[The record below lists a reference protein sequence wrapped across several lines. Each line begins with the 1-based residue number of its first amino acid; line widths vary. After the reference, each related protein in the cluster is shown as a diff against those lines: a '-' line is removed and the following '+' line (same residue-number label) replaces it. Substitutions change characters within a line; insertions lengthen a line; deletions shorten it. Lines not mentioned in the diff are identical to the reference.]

1 MPLIFLPFGLVLFNI
16 IQAFRRKSNY
26 HYEAVCNIIG
36 IGLTAI
42 FEMLVMREL
51 PYDKGF
57 LHCLCIGGNDIRLT
71 YMSIFLP
78 LALIAYLYLKYSKNK
93 KKTADDFASG
103 IVMMGIVLCAVTLLA
118 SCVQALGVDVF
129 SALFFLS
136 FYALVPVNFIITG
149 SILLYDLK
157 KEKSTIP
164 KEGDIMENIADNEVI
179 MHTSPEERTG
189 GVVLQEVIREREIMP
204 HIKTVLITAAVVAL
218 LFTICFK
225 GEAVRAGLS
234 SVLFFNAVSIGSLI
248 ALKIT
253 GKLKKKAGMLL
264 TLPIFVLSCFNAYFE
279 YSYYNIFNCIAFY
292 VLLSAMLMYCADI
305 DSRLKL
311 DSFLDTLF
319 NRMFHAAYISGA
331 TVLDKKSIDGE
342 NAVSSIWKTVLGLM
356 ISAPVIAVIGT
367 LLANGDDAFYNA
379 LENLADF
386 NIGSAVWAVIVFA
399 FIFVYACGYI
409 YRILVNRRRIVFGGV
424 ETDKITSVA
433 FLTPVNL
440 LFLFFCYS
448 QLSYIG
454 KGVNITDFTTYAR
467 FAHEGFFQ
475 LLVVTF
481 INFSIILAFT
491 DILKCRAKGALQV
504 SLCLLCVFTFVLIIS
519 SFYRMFLYMN
529 AYGFTPLR
537 IEVISFLAV
546 ESILVFTTL
555 YFIIRRKTDI
565 VQSFVIGGAVTLLAL
580 NITARPEFSADLNNR
595 FAKAEYDYMALE
607 YYTHSSIPV
616 LIDNYNKTADAEKRD
631 AISFR
636 IRQLYNDTCKELE
649 NDDRGRYW
657 QSVSIQEIKVQ
668 DMAKEFIYG
677 MQGSWQPKAD

>member
-1 MPLIFLPFGLVLFNI
+1 MPLILPFLLVIFNI

-26 HYEAVCNIIG
+26 HFEAICNIIG
-36 IGLTAI
+36 IGLTII
-42 FEMLVMREL
+42 FEMLFTREVT
-51 PYDKGF
+51 YDKGF
-57 LHCLCIGGNDIRLT
+57 LRYLCIGDSDITVIT
-71 YMSIFLP
+71 YMSLFLP
-78 LALIAYLYLKYSKNK
+78 FALVAYLYLKYSNDK
-93 KKTADDFASG
+93 KKTAGEFAAG
-103 IVMMGIVLCAVTLLA
+103 IVLMGIVLCAVTLLA
-118 SCVQALGVDVF
+118 YFVQTLGVDVF
-129 SALFFLS
+129 SGLFFLS

-157 KEKSTIP
+157 KEKTTIQ
-164 KEGDIMENIADNEVI
+164 KEGDIMENIANNEVI
-179 MHTSPEERTG
+179 MHASPEEKAS
-189 GVVLQEVIREREIMP
+189 GVVLEEVIQEREKMP
-204 HIKTVLITAAVVAL
+204 HLKVTLITAAVAAL

-225 GEAVRAGLS
+225 GEYVRAGLS
-234 SVLFFNAVSIGSLI
+234 SLLFFNTVSIGSLI
-248 ALKIT
+248 VLKIT
-253 GKLKKKAGMLL
+253 GNLKKKAGMLL
-264 TLPIFVLSCFNAYFE
+264 TLPIFALSCFNAYFE
-279 YSYYNIFNCIAFY
+279 YSHYNIFNCIAFY
-292 VLLSAMLMYCADI
+292 VLLSAMLLYCADI

-331 TVLDKKSIDGE
+331 AVLDKKSIDSE
-342 NAVSSIWKTVLGLM
+342 NAAASVWKIVLGLI
-356 ISAPVIAVIGT
+356 ISVPVIAVIGT
-367 LLANGDDAFYNA
+367 LLANGDDAFYSA
-379 LENLADF
+379 LESLADLD
-386 NIGSAVWAVIVFA
+386 IGSAVWAVIVFVCV
-399 FIFVYACGYI
+399 FVYACGYI
-409 YRILVNRRRIVFGGV
+409 YRILTNKRRIVFGGV

-448 QLSYIG
+448 QLSYVG

-481 INFSIILAFT
+481 INFSIILVFT

-546 ESILVFTTL
+546 ESLLVFTTL
-555 YFIIRRKTDI
+555 YCLMRRKTDI

-595 FAKAEYDYMALE
+595 FAKPDYDYMALE
-607 YYTHSSIPV
+607 YYTHSSIPI

-631 AISFR
+631 AIAFR
-636 IRQLYNDTCKELE
+636 IRQLYNDTYKALKTE
-649 NDDRGRYW
+649 GYGKHW
-657 QSVSIQEIKVQ
+657 QSLSIQEQTVQ
-668 DMAKEFIYG
+668 NLAWQFIEENKG
-677 MQGSWQPKAD
+677 K